1 MLARACV
8 VGLGTMGSHHLRVLS
23 NIPGVRVLA
32 AVDPSERR
40 RELVRERYP
49 ELDVRPS
56 LEAVLQSHELEFAC
70 LAAPVEELPELAAR
84 CIEARI
90 PVLVEKPMAPT
101 EDEALAMVQSA
112 RKAGILL
119 SVGYV
124 ERYNPA
130 VVALRQRLEEGAIGR
145 VLQFHARRLSPPP
158 ERAGM
163 TSVALDLA
171 THDIDVMR
179 YLAGSDVTRVY
190 AETAQRFQVDH
201 DDLLCATLRFES
213 DATGLLEVN
222 WITPTKVRQLY
233 VTGDEGMFVV
243 DYLLQDLMF
252 FENPRMATEW
262 GALQGVRGTG
272 EGDMVRYALPRR
284 EPLAV
289 EWESFLAALAGQNAQ
304 LVTGEDGVTA
314 LRIAQAIQDSGRLH
328 EVVSTMP
335 GRHSNIAV

>member
-1 MLARACV
+1 
-8 VGLGTMGSHHLRVLS
+8 
-23 NIPGVRVLA
+23 
-32 AVDPSERR
+32 
-40 RELVRERYP
+40 
-49 ELDVRPS
+49 
-56 LEAVLQSHELEFAC
+56 
-70 LAAPVEELPELAAR
+70 
-84 CIEARI
+84 
-90 PVLVEKPMAPT
+90 VLVEKPMAPS
-101 EDEALAMVQSA
+101 EAEATAMVQA
-112 RKAGILL
+112 AHKAGVLL

-130 VVALRQRLEEGAIGR
+130 VVALRERLEQGAIGR

-158 ERAGM
+158 ARAGM

-171 THDIDVMR
+171 THDVDVMR
-179 YLAGSDVTRVY
+179 YLAGSEVTRVY
-190 AETAQRFQVDH
+190 AETAQRFQVDN

-272 EGDMVRYALPRR
+272 EGDMIRFALSRR
-284 EPLAV
+284 EPLVV
-289 EWESFLAALAGQNAQ
+289 EWESFLGALAGQHAP
-304 LVTGEDGVTA
+304 LVSGEDGVMA

-335 GRHSNIAV
+335 GRPSNIAV

>member
-23 NIPGVRVLA
+23 NIPQVRVVA

-49 ELDVRPS
+49 EVDVLPS
-56 LEAVLQSHELEFAC
+56 LAAALGSHELEFAC
-70 LAAPVEELPELAAR
+70 LAAPVDDLPELATR
-84 CIEARI
+84 CIDAAI
-90 PVLVEKPMAPT
+90 PVLVEKPMAPS
-101 EDEALAMVQSA
+101 EEEAAAIVQAA
-112 RKAGILL
+112 RKAGVLL

-130 VVALRQRLEEGAIGR
+130 VVALRQRLEQGAIGR
-145 VLQFHARRLSPPP
+145 VLQLHARRLSPPP

-171 THDIDVMR
+171 THDIDAMR
-179 YLAGSDVTRVY
+179 YLAAADVTRVY
-190 AETAQRFQVDH
+190 AETAQRFQADN
-201 DDLLCATLRFES
+201 DDLLCATLRFDN

-222 WITPTKVRQLY
+222 WITPTKVRQLF

-243 DYLLQDLMF
+243 DYLLQDLTF

-272 EGDMVRYALPRR
+272 EGDMVRFALARR

-289 EWESFLAALAGQNAQ
+289 EWESFLAVLSGHDAP
-304 LVTGEDGVTA
+304 LVSGEDGLMA
-314 LRIAQAIQDSGRLH
+314 LRIARAIQDSGRLH

-335 GRHSNIAV
+335 GRSANIAV

>member
-1 MLARACV
+1 MRV
-8 VGLGTMGSHHLRVLS
+8 V
-23 NIPGVRVLA
+23 A
-32 AVDPSERR
+32 AADPSKRR
-40 RELVRERYP
+40 RELVRERYG
-49 ELDVRPS
+49 ELDVLSS
-56 LEAVLQSHELEFAC
+56 LEAALQAHEFDFAC

-84 CIEARI
+84 CIDASI
-90 PVLVEKPMAPT
+90 PLLVEKPMAPT
-101 EDEALAMVQSA
+101 EEEAIAMVQAA
-112 RKAGILL
+112 RKAGVLL

-130 VVALRQRLEEGAIGR
+130 VVALRQKLDEGAIGR
-145 VLQFHARRLSPPP
+145 VLQLHARRLSPAP
-158 ERAGM
+158 ERAGLV
-163 TSVALDLA
+163 SVALDLA

-179 YLAGSDVTRVY
+179 YLAGSEVTRVY
-190 AETAQRFQVDH
+190 AETAQRFQVGH

-272 EGDMVRYALPRR
+272 EGDMIRFALPRR

-289 EWESFLAALAGQNAQ
+289 EWESFLAVLAGENAP
-304 LVTGEDGVTA
+304 LVSGEDGVLA
-314 LRIAQAIQDSGRLH
+314 LRIAHAVQDSGRVH
-328 EVVSTMP
+328 EVVSTAR
-335 GRHSNIAV
+335 GRPSNIAV